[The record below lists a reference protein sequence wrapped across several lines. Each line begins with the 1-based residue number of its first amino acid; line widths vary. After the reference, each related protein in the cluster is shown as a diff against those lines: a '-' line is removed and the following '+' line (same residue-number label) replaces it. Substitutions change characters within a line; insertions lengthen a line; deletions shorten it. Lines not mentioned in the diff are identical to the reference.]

1 MKIEVSNGEILD
13 KLSILEIK
21 SRKILDEDKL
31 INVEI
36 ERRSLLPMYGLISTT
51 EEIRSKFDD
60 LIKVNSML
68 WEIEDKIREKEYK
81 KEFDNE
87 FIELARSVYKT
98 NDVRSSIKKEINI
111 LSNSNLVEE
120 KSYVKY

>member
-21 SRKILDEDKL
+21 SKKITDPDKL

-36 ERRSLLPMYGLISTT
+36 ERRSLLPACDLISTT
-51 EEIRSKFDD
+51 EEIKIKFHN
-60 LIKVNSML
+60 LIEVNSTL
-68 WEIEDKIREKEYK
+68 WGIEDKIREKEYK
-81 KEFDNE
+81 KEFDDE

-98 NDVRSSIKKEINI
+98 NDIRASIKKEINI
-111 LSNSNLVEE
+111 LSNSKLTEE
-120 KSYVKY
+120 KSYVNY